1 MKVECIAG
9 EAERDCDERQGE
21 GLAPFVA
28 AGGEA
33 TDCRGSL
40 SSRHV
45 GRRCCTAPRTEF
57 EPSVQLAEI
66 VGDAA
71 HDGGVFDCVTGTA
84 RCSAGL
90 RAGWVSFDR
99 RDHGAPG

>member
-9 EAERDCDERQGE
+9 EDDRDCDERQGE
-21 GLAPFVA
+21 GVAPFVA

-45 GRRCCTAPRTEF
+45 GRRCCAASRAEF
-57 EPSVQLAEI
+57 EPGVQLAEI
-66 VGDAA
+66 VWNAA
-71 HDGGVFDCVTGTA
+71 CG
-84 RCSAGL
+84 
-90 RAGWVSFDR
+90 
-99 RDHGAPG
+99 